1 MILTVMLMVLPSA
14 LMAQQS
20 IQKMFE
26 NWQGDNRVRMKSQ
39 HFLERD
45 PETGRM
51 EAMFDVYDGMM
62 PNDALGKQ
70 LVKATQTVF
79 EREKESAYQIRTISQ
94 TETDHTSNLAVGD
107 NYSQSVAIGKI
118 RGSDY
123 IFACFLDKDDP
134 EKKHRYAYAFEWADR
149 GDSIQFRLAVT
160 YALIPKY
167 RNNRNGI
174 IIINEKKISVN
185 GTSSSFGPDSISFGS
200 EHHPEVWLGEFNI
213 YKNLFLKKT
222 EGHAASQ
229 YATSIYRLCKKTDCL
244 EAEEKSLVCKEIQKL
259 RKKTED
265 EFIQEL
271 FDMSIE
277 HLNK

>member
-1 MILTVMLMVLPSA
+1 MILTAMLMALPSG

-20 IQKMFE
+20 IQRMID

-39 HFLERD
+39 HLLERD
-45 PETGRM
+45 TETGRM

-79 EREKESAYQIRTISQ
+79 EREKDSAYQIRTISH
-94 TETDHTSNLAVGD
+94 TGTDYTSLAVGD
-107 NYSQSVAIGKI
+107 GYSHSVAIGKI
-118 RGSDY
+118 EGSDY
-123 IFACFLDKDDP
+123 IFACFIDKGDP

-167 RNNRNGI
+167 RNNRSGIITINGKTINMNGI
-174 IIINEKKISVN
+174 
-185 GTSSSFGPDSISFGS
+185 SSSFGLDSISFGS
-200 EHHPEVWLGEFNI
+200 ERHSELWLSEFNI
-213 YKNLFLKKT
+213 YKNLFLKRP
-222 EGHAASQ
+222 EGHATSQ
-229 YATSIYRLCKKTDCL
+229 YVTNIYKLCKKADCL
-244 EAEEKSLVCKEIQKL
+244 ETEEKKLVCKEIQKL

-265 EFIQEL
+265 EFIQGL

-277 HLNK
+277 RLNK